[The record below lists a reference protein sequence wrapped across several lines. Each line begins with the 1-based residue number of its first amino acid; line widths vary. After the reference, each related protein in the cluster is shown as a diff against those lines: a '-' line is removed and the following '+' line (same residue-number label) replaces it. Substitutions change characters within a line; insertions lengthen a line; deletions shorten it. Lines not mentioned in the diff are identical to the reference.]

1 MIKRVYGN
9 QSLFICHHI
18 LPCSKVRPMSTL
30 LLLNEDSAEL
40 DPLCR
45 KLLLPLPT
53 PLRPP
58 ERSISDK
65 LEVLSVGVRALV
77 IFPGELFPLIVPS
90 AFNVPGISTVVPEVF
105 LQTQY
110 RSTH

>member
-1 MIKRVYGN
+1 
-9 QSLFICHHI
+9 
-18 LPCSKVRPMSTL
+18 MSTL
-30 LLLNEDSAEL
+30 LLLNEERAEL

-105 LQTQY
+105 LETQY